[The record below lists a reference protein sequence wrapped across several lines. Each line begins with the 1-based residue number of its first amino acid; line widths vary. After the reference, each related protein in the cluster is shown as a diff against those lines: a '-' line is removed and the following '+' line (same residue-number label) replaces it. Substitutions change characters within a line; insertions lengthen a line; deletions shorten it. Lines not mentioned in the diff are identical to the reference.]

1 MLERPDFRPFTC
13 GTRRAERHGPSD
25 HRVVCATCGAG
36 GSRQHATREEALTAA
51 VRDSNKPCRACGA
64 K

>member
-1 MLERPDFRPFTC
+1 MRTFTC
-13 GTRRAERHGPSD
+13 GTKTVITSPD
-25 HRVVCATCGAG
+25 HTFRVVCATCEAG
-36 GSRQHATREEALTAA
+36 GSVPHETKEDAMKAC